1 MRAPA
6 FIGLALVFVIAA
18 TAWVVVA
25 TAWVVAAPAWAGPA
39 RDRLER
45 FREIAVARLSV
56 VEDTG
61 GALDPASQAEMDALL
76 DGEVLDSLQ
85 AGGPFASVEFIR
97 ERLDAFAEAWGG
109 ASLRIDPLGGGLL
122 VGRFR
127 LSAKG
132 VSNSV
137 RLYGS
142 AKGKPALLRAWQ
154 EDGVPEVYPWA
165 VPAGGGAQILVS
177 WSGTATGWGSW
188 PLRLDLWR
196 VRDGLVSAVW
206 RSAER
211 YPEGLWVSQVDVK
224 PGRVHLRHEFRYP
237 GWKPGCDVQAE
248 QEDRYRADPGGGLT
262 LVSRQVFNGWHRE
275 LQRSA
280 TRFFS
285 ALASGDRKALAE
297 LAPDAAL
304 RRRLPVGLLAEAA
317 CDAQNPDTP
326 GTAVVAAAAPL
337 PDGRRAPWSLW
348 WSRGPSGWRL
358 TGAAP
363 VLQ

>member
-1 MRAPA
+1 MPAPA
-6 FIGLALVFVIAA
+6 FIGPALVLVVAA
-18 TAWVVVA
+18 TAWA
-25 TAWVVAAPAWAGPA
+25 AAAPAWAGPA
-39 RDRLER
+39 GDRLER
-45 FREIAVARLSV
+45 FREIAAARLSV

-61 GALDPASQAEMDALL
+61 GALDPATQVELDALL
-76 DGEVLDSLQ
+76 DGEVLDSLRV
-85 AGGPFASVEFIR
+85 GGPFASIGFIR
-97 ERLDAFAEAWGG
+97 ERLDAFGEVWGG
-109 ASLRIDPLGGGLL
+109 ASLRIEPLGGGLL
-122 VGRFR
+122 AGRFR

-132 VSNSV
+132 VGNSV

-165 VPAGGGAQILVS
+165 APAGGGAEILVS
-177 WSGTATGWGSW
+177 WSGTPTGWGSW

-196 VRDGLVSAVW
+196 VRDGVVSPLW

-211 YPEGLWVSQVDVK
+211 YPEGLWVSQLDIK
-224 PGRVHLRHEFRYP
+224 AGRVSLRHELRYT

-248 QEDRYRADPGGGLT
+248 QEDRYRTDPRGRLT

-275 LQRSA
+275 LGRSA

-285 ALASGDRKALAE
+285 ALASGDRKTLAE

-304 RRRLPVGLLAEAA
+304 RAGLPAGLSPEAA

-348 WSRGPSGWRL
+348 WSRGRSGWRL

>member
-1 MRAPA
+1 
-6 FIGLALVFVIAA
+6 
-18 TAWVVVA
+18 
-25 TAWVVAAPAWAGPA
+25 
-39 RDRLER
+39 
-45 FREIAVARLSV
+45 
-56 VEDTG
+56 
-61 GALDPASQAEMDALL
+61 
-76 DGEVLDSLQ
+76 
-85 AGGPFASVEFIR
+85 
-97 ERLDAFAEAWGG
+97 
-109 ASLRIDPLGGGLL
+109 
-122 VGRFR
+122 VG
-127 LSAKG
+127 
-132 VSNSV
+132 NSV

-142 AKGKPALLRAWQ
+142 ASGKPALLRAWQ

-165 VPAGGGAQILVS
+165 APAGGGAEILVS
-177 WSGTATGWGSW
+177 WSGTPTGWGSW
-188 PLRLDLWR
+188 PLRLELWR
-196 VRDGLVSAVW
+196 VRDGVVSALW

-211 YPEGLWVSQVDVK
+211 YPEGLWVSQVDIK
-224 PGRVHLRHEFRYP
+224 AGRVSLRHEVRYA

-248 QEDRYRADPGGGLT
+248 QEDRYRTDPRGGLT

-285 ALASGDRKALAE
+285 ALASGDHKTLAE

-304 RRRLPVGLLAEAA
+304 RATLPAGLLPEAA
-317 CDAQNPDTP
+317 CDSQNPDTP

-348 WSRGPSGWRL
+348 WRRGPSGWRL

>member
-1 MRAPA
+1 MPAPA
-6 FIGLALVFVIAA
+6 FIGVALVLIA
-18 TAWVVVA
+18 TVPAW
-25 TAWVVAAPAWAGPA
+25 AAAVPAWAGPA
-39 RDRLER
+39 GDRIER
-45 FREIAVARLSV
+45 FREIAAARLSV

-61 GALDPASQAEMDALL
+61 GALDPASQVEIDALL
-76 DGEVLDSLQ
+76 DGEVLDSLR
-85 AGGPFASVEFIR
+85 AGGPFASVGFIR
-97 ERLDAFAEAWGG
+97 ERLDAFSEVWGG
-109 ASLRIDPLGGGLL
+109 ASLRIEPLGGGLL
-122 VGRFR
+122 AGRFR

-132 VSNSV
+132 VGNSV

-165 VPAGGGAQILVS
+165 APAGGGAEFLVS

-196 VRDGLVSAVW
+196 VRDGVVSAVW
-206 RSAER
+206 RSADR
-211 YPEGLWVSQVDVK
+211 YPEGLWVSQVDIK
-224 PGRVHLRHEFRYP
+224 AGRVSLRHEVRYA
-237 GWKPGCDVQAE
+237 GWKPGCDVQTE
-248 QEDRYRADPGGGLT
+248 QEDRYRTDPRGGLA

-285 ALASGDRKALAE
+285 ALASGDRKTLAD
-297 LAPDAAL
+297 LVPDAAL
-304 RRRLPVGLLAEAA
+304 RARLPAGLSPEAA
-317 CDAQNPDTP
+317 CDSQNADTP

-337 PDGRRAPWSLW
+337 PDGRHAPWSLW
-348 WSRGPSGWRL
+348 WGRGPSGWRL